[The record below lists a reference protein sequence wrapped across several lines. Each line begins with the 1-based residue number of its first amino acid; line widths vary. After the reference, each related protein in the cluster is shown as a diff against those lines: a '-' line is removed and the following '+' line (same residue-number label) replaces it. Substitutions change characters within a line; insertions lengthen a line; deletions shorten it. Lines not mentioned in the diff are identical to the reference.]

1 MEISSTVNESS
12 NYDAGLAA
20 YHRGHYEVAM
30 YDFESRAIKGDPVAQ
45 FCLGFMYKHG
55 KGVPHNREK
64 AIAWYTK
71 AAEQGYAPAQN
82 DLGVMYLRLWEEPVL
97 LGERS
102 VNMDFLTL
110 ALEWFDRATQQNN
123 PTAQFN
129 LASVYAQNAASL
141 ERFGESQ
148 RIMEL
153 YQQVE
158 IWYKKAAEQDYAP
171 AQFHL
176 AMMMYEEG
184 LFEVDADFE
193 KAVEL
198 YTKAASPDL
207 ETTTP
212 YKQGYALAQH
222 QLALMYHTGKG
233 VKQDIKK
240 AAKWYQRAAEQ
251 GLAESQFS
259 LGLLYQ
265 MGNEV
270 NQDFKEAEKWYQEAA
285 EQGFARAQ
293 NNLAEMCEASGEV
306 HKNPEKVL
314 RLLFGAA
321 QQGYALSQSSLGR
334 VFEGGLF
341 GVPKD
346 KVEAYYWYSLAA
358 NDKIRL
364 DEAVED
370 NMVAKVAARRET
382 VGSML
387 TEEERNEIQK
397 QVDNWKPKRLVS
409 AGTGFY
415 INKTHVLTNAH
426 VVRRA
431 DERGRL
437 VHEYDE
443 VRINFRYV
451 EEKSRSVDPEV
462 DLALLVDRRGNT
474 DDVATFRSYPV
485 DFGEDI
491 VVFGYPLSN
500 VLSYRGN
507 GTSGIV
513 SGLTSTI
520 DDSQPDNLFQH
531 TAPIQEGNS
540 GGPVLDSAGNVVGV
554 VASSLNPNF
563 VWHQNVNFAIK
574 FNVIAEF
581 LNQNEADYVTF
592 QQMII
597 SGENATIIHRKT
609 AAINKEEI
617 YVRSE
622 KFTVPVLC
630 FMNKRMESPL
640 PVEEIGIDGLKL

>member
-1 MEISSTVNESS
+1 MEISSTVNEPS

-30 YDFESRAIKGDPVAQ
+30 YDFESRAMKGDPVAQ
-45 FCLGFMYKHG
+45 FCLGFMYKYG
-55 KGVPHNREK
+55 KGVTHNREK

-82 DLGVMYLRLWEEPVL
+82 DLGIMYLRLWEEPVL
-97 LGERS
+97 LGEKS
-102 VNMDFLTL
+102 VKAYLNL
-110 ALEWFDRATQQNN
+110 ALEWFDKAAQQGN

-129 LASVYAQNAASL
+129 LASVRAPVAEHLPKDSK
-141 ERFGESQ
+141 EST
-148 RIMEL
+148 EL
-153 YQQVE
+153 YKGIVTLYE
-158 IWYKKAAEQDYAP
+158 KAAEQNYAP
-171 AQFHL
+171 AQFRL
-176 AMMMYEEG
+176 ALIYQEG
-184 LFEVDADFE
+184 LSVVAPDLA

-198 YTKAASPDL
+198 YIKAASPDL
-207 ETTTP
+207 EATIP
-212 YKQGYALAQH
+212 YKQGYAPAQH
-222 QLALMYHTGKG
+222 QLAEIYSKG
-233 VKQDIKK
+233 EGVRQDFKE
-240 AAKWYQRAAEQ
+240 AVKWYKRAAEQ
-251 GLAESQFS
+251 GFAKSQFC
-259 LGLLYQ
+259 LGLLYHR
-265 MGNEV
+265 GNEV
-270 NQDFKEAEKWYQEAA
+270 NQDFKESEKWYQKAA

-293 NNLAEMCEASGEV
+293 NNLAEMCEANGEI

-314 RLLFGAA
+314 RLLFEAA
-321 QQGYALSQSSLGR
+321 QQGYAPAQSALGR
-334 VFEGGLF
+334 VFEGGLV

-346 KVEAYYWYSLAA
+346 KVEAYYWYSLAVK
-358 NDKIRL
+358 DKIRL

-370 NMVAKVAARRET
+370 NVVSEVATRREA
-382 VGSML
+382 VGSVL
-387 TEEERNEIQK
+387 TVEERNEIQK

-409 AGTGFY
+409 FGTGFY

-426 VVRRA
+426 VVRYR
-431 DERGRL
+431 DENGRL

-443 VRINFRYV
+443 VRIDFRYV
-451 EEKSRSVDPEV
+451 EEKSGSIDPEV

-474 DDVATFRSYPV
+474 DVVATFRSYPV

-500 VLSYRGN
+500 VLSYSGN

-531 TAPIQEGNS
+531 TAPIQGGNS

-554 VASSLNPNF
+554 VASSLNPNL

-574 FNVIAEF
+574 FSVIEDF
-581 LNQNEADYVTF
+581 LEKNNINYKDP
-592 QQMII
+592 I
-597 SGENATIIHRKT
+597 SILARDIDQK
-609 AAINKEEI
+609 EI
-617 YVRSE
+617 YVKAE

-630 FMNKRMESPL
+630 FINKRMESPL